1 MVFSLPRTNIIEGDT
16 EKKEVVV
23 SDAVQQVESSSEH
36 KLRSGVLGLF
46 DSMIMGIAGSAP
58 AYSIGATTVAL
69 FGAVAYGGPAALL
82 YCGFFMF
89 GIVFAFKYLSQDESS
104 AGATYSW
111 VRRALHPILGYLS
124 GWSLVVSALIFMVIA
139 TFPAGS
145 SVLSLFSNGLASNKA
160 LITIFGAVFFL
171 LMVGAVAAG
180 VTVTVSVQII
190 MSCIEIALLVLFALL
205 AIFHGHHTQSFSWHW
220 FYPSIFHAS
229 GGFNGFVAGALLAA
243 FYFWGWDVT
252 ANLNEETKSAKTTS
266 GMGGILGTLVVFGL
280 FELFTVASNLVL
292 TPAQLT
298 NSNNAADILAILG
311 QVVWHGWGGKLIVV
325 GVLLSTVATLETTL
339 IQVTRTLFSMGRDH
353 TLPKALGT
361 VHATRKS
368 PLVATIVVTVIS
380 LSLFVGSQYIGSV
393 SNILSD
399 GYNAIGL
406 QICFYYAMA
415 GLAVVILYRRQ
426 LFKSV
431 ANFILIGLWPLIG
444 AVFMAFI
451 FFKVIPGLN
460 TTTLIVGLGSMVAGI
475 VPMAYFWIVG
485 KSPYFNLPT
494 KEDRHAVIAEFEQ
507 NL

>member
-1 MVFSLPRTNIIEGDT
+1 
-16 EKKEVVV
+16 
-23 SDAVQQVESSSEH
+23 
-36 KLRSGVLGLF
+36 
-46 DSMIMGIAGSAP
+46 MIMGIAGSAP

-205 AIFHGHHTQSFSWHW
+205 AIFHGHHNQSFSWHW

-266 GMGGILGTLVVFGL
+266 GMGGVLGTLVVFGL

-311 QVVWHGWGGKLIVV
+311 QAVWHGWGGKLIVV

-444 AVFMAFI
+444 AIFMAFI